1 MLKVL
6 VVDDEVLERKA
17 VAKMIRSSFNHAEVV
32 GEAANGRIAIEMAV
46 EHEPDII
53 FMDIKMPGVDGIE
66 AVREIRKIRPETQFI
81 MVSAFDT
88 FEYAKKVMQQGV
100 KQYILKPSSKA
111 DITAAFESAAGEI
124 MEERRKRE
132 EERSLKENL
141 EKAVSIA
148 QKEWVAS
155 LMMNQVQD
163 ITFESW
169 GRLLGTEILS
179 GYIMLFSY
187 QPKPGR
193 EAPEDRKKEW
203 YSWLKETLT
212 SLPEHQEA
220 MVGPLVDDQV
230 PVLFLC
236 QKPTEKMHFK
246 SKSQSVLDSL
256 LARFSKLFV
265 EAELKAGIGHPYEEA
280 KDLTKSYHESV
291 LALQKLMQ
299 LPGRSYL
306 FGEKQGKTAAGSPPP
321 GYNAEK
327 ELLEAVRQ
335 ADVNHVLSAFDR
347 FMVSHAEEA
356 RETADIRRSL
366 QELFVLVSRMLYEL
380 GIDYR
385 QVPELS
391 DLDDSAVLFE
401 HGKNHLLRIARDVQA
416 WRNSH
421 AKDMLYK
428 AKEYIEAHYAEAL
441 TLESAAEHVDLSP
454 FYFSKLFKDRFRMT
468 FIDFVTDV
476 RIRKAKHF
484 LKEGS
489 LSLKEICYSIGYK
502 DPNYFSRVF
511 KKHTGLS
518 PTEYRKES

>member
-1 MLKVL
+1 LLKVL

-32 GEAANGRIAIEMAV
+32 GEAANGRIAIEMA
-46 EHEPDII
+46 EKHEPDII

-66 AVREIRKIRPETQFI
+66 AVQEIRKIRPETRFI

-187 QPKPGR
+187 QHKPGK
-193 EAPEDRKKEW
+193 EASEDREKAW
-203 YSWLKETLT
+203 YSWLKEAL
-212 SLPEHQEA
+212 SNLPEHQEA
-220 MVGPLVDDQV
+220 MVGPLVEDQV

-236 QKPTEKMHFK
+236 QKPTEKIHFK
-246 SKSQSVLDSL
+246 SKSQTVLDRL
-256 LARFSKLFV
+256 LARFAKEFP
-265 EAELKAGIGHPYEEA
+265 EAELRTGIGHPYDEA
-280 KDLTKSYHESV
+280 RDLTKSYHESV
-291 LALQKLMQ
+291 LALQKLIQ

-306 FGEKQGKTAAGSPPP
+306 VGEKQGRSAAGSPPP
-321 GYNAEK
+321 VFNAEK

-347 FMVSHAEEA
+347 FMSSHAA
-356 RETADIRRSL
+356 GAQETADIRRSL
-366 QELFVLVSRMLYEL
+366 HELFVLVSRMLYEL

-385 QVPELS
+385 QSPELS
-391 DLDDSAVLFE
+391 GFDDSRALFE
-401 HGKNHLLRIARDVQA
+401 QGKNHLLRIVRHVQA

-441 TLESAAEHVDLSP
+441 TLETVAEYVELSP
-454 FYFSKLFKDRFRMT
+454 FYFSKLFKDRFGMT

-476 RIRKAKHF
+476 RIRQAKHF
-484 LKEGS
+484 LKEGA